1 MSDQEQPVAEAPA
14 SPPVPEYTGPH
25 VYHAMS
31 RVMQRLTIAGIG
43 KNKTNTQQN
52 YKFRGVDDVYDALA
66 PILAEERLL
75 ILPRMTGINF
85 TEKATKSGGSQ
96 EFAYVTAEYDFVSAL
111 DGSKHTCVMY
121 GEGMDSA
128 DKATNKAMTAAYK
141 YLCFQAFSIPVSG
154 LDDGDADGGR
164 VTKGKS
170 RKGSQPTQGESQDE
184 SQDQPRA
191 RDLDVG
197 EMNLTAGMKKL
208 LDSKLA
214 KRDMSLDQLVNGF
227 GHLPS
232 STNINDVFAWIDK
245 Q

>member
-1 MSDQEQPVAEAPA
+1 MSDQEQPAAEAPA
-14 SPPVPEYTGPH
+14 PAPAQEYTGPH

-43 KNKTNTQQN
+43 KNKRNTQQN
-52 YKFRGVDDVYDALA
+52 YNFRGVDDVYDALA

-75 ILPRMTGINF
+75 ILPRMTAISFN
-85 TEKATKSGGSQ
+85 EKGTKSGGSQ
-96 EFAYVTAEYDFVSAL
+96 EFAYVTAEYDFVSAF
-111 DGSKHTCVMY
+111 DGSKHTCTMY

-164 VTKGKS
+164 MKGKT
-170 RKGSQPTQGESQDE
+170 RKGRQQTQEENGDDSEVT
-184 SQDQPRA
+184 PRA
-191 RDLDVG
+191 REIDPD
-197 EMNLTAGMKKL
+197 EMNLTAGMRKL
-208 LDSKLA
+208 LDRKLSD
-214 KRDMSLDQLVNGF
+214 RDMSLDQLVNGF
-227 GHLPS
+227 GKMPS

-245 Q
+245 QP